1 MQQEI
6 EKKFFVSDRIASEFV
21 SLSCHFSSAAN
32 VLASSPKIWHVNKRD
47 FFEHNL
53 LSSDKW
59 IW

>member
-32 VLASSPKIWHVNKRD
+32 VLASSPKTWRVNKRD

-53 LSSDKW
+53 LTSDE
-59 IW
+59 